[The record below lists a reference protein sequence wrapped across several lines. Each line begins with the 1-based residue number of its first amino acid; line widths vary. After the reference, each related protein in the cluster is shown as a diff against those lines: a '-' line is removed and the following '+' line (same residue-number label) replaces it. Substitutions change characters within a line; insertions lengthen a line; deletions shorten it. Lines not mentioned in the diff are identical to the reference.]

1 MSRPV
6 YDGLGPEV
14 RQGSPAALRALAP
27 GTRDAVV
34 SAVAHAVHDGFLA
47 MLPFGVLSVIVLSLM
62 RNVTLSD
69 EVHEGFQS
77 ALPALNLEPA
87 VVAPF
92 DMGGSTA

>member
-1 MSRPV
+1 
-6 YDGLGPEV
+6 
-14 RQGSPAALRALAP
+14 
-27 GTRDAVV
+27 
-34 SAVAHAVHDGFLA
+34 